1 MGTSRQSGATRGG
14 VDQHHQPH
22 SRVVMNFFEFVE
34 TALLVLGVLVGVLVA
49 GFATTALRTV
59 LSSAKRWSVV
69 HTPGSAVD
77 NVVYRSS
84 EGSVFVFDFRFKPNA
99 GWEAQIVRQPSYRG
113 RNTLLPYTRR
123 GHSHSGRHIAEWEDR
138 GFAWTLDHAREQAAT
153 WAEDTILY
161 IRTGA
166 FDTLVDRHPAGP
178 QFDAATP
185 EGSYDHPIP
194 DFPIVR
200 SDKVDTGA
208 EYRTADGAIFVFDF
222 RRRFTKWRTHVRRAP
237 RLCLDQT
244 QGYENGVPEPGILHG
259 RNTMRASTS
268 LREARSFAATW
279 AEGTARFA
287 ATGDFAAPPP
297 ETRGD
302 YTDTD
307 A

>member
-1 MGTSRQSGATRGG
+1 
-14 VDQHHQPH
+14 
-22 SRVVMNFFEFVE
+22 MNFFEFVE
-34 TALLVLGVLVGVLVA
+34 TALLVLGVLAGVLVA

-84 EGSVFVFDFRFKPNA
+84 EGSVFVFDFRFSPNF

-113 RNTLLPYTRR
+113 RNTSLPSTHRA
-123 GHSHSGRHIAEWEDR
+123 HSRSGRHIAEWEGR

-153 WAEDTILY
+153 WAEATILY

-166 FDTLVDRHPAGP
+166 FDTPVGRHPAGP
-178 QFDAATP
+178 PFDAATP
-185 EGSYDHPIP
+185 EVQGSYDHPIP
-194 DFPIVR
+194 AFPIVR

-208 EYRTADGAIFVFDF
+208 EYRTASGAIFVFDF
-222 RRRFTKWRTHVRRAP
+222 RRRSQKWRTYVRRAP
-237 RLCLDQT
+237 RLCIDQT
-244 QGYENGVPEPGILHG
+244 LGYENGIPEPEPPGG
-259 RNTMRASTS
+259 YTVTS
-268 LREARSFAATW
+268 LQEARSLAAVW
-279 AEGTARFA
+279 AERTASFA
-287 ATGDFAAPPP
+287 ATGDFAAPPL
-297 ETRGD
+297 ETLGG